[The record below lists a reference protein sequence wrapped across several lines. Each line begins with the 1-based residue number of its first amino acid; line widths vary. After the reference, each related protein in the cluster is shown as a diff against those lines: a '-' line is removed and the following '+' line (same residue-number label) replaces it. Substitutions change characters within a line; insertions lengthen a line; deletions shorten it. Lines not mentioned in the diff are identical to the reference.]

1 MKRVDTMN
9 GRDQPTPSFP
19 LGIEQNCGMSSE
31 GYDLIVIPMQA
42 NPYFIAYP
50 PQFVQP
56 QWKKLF
62 VGQIPKTMNE
72 QDVIQIFSES
82 FFIQNAYIIK
92 DRNSH
97 ELKGK
102 GTGILIIVGCA
113 FIFVDPSV
121 SDALIEKYHNKYKCD
136 GVRNDRSMCYIDGQC
151 VAGEIC

>member
-1 MKRVDTMN
+1 MN

-19 LGIEQNCGMSSE
+19 LGIEQNCGMCYG
-31 GYDLIVIPMQA
+31 GYDLVVIPMQA

-72 QDVIQIFSES
+72 QDVIQIFSDS

-92 DRNSH
+92 DRNTH
-97 ELKGK
+97 EHKGIK
-102 GTGILIIVGCA
+102 
-113 FIFVDPSV
+113 
-121 SDALIEKYHNKYKCD
+121 N
-136 GVRNDRSMCYIDGQC
+136 
-151 VAGEIC
+151 